1 MLYLSKNIDGLVYSE
16 DFGGWV
22 DEQEMVNSNEEYN
35 QEMRDYYEIED
46 EIEDEIDCYLNF

>member
-1 MLYLSKNIDGLVYSE
+1 MPYLSKNIDGLVYSE

-22 DEQEMVNSNEEYN
+22 DEQEMINSNEEYN

-46 EIEDEIDCYLNF
+46 EVDCYLNF

>member
-35 QEMRDYYEIED
+35 QEQREYYEIED
-46 EIEDEIDCYLNF
+46 EIDTFLNF

>member
-1 MLYLSKNIDGLVYSE
+1 MPYLSKNIDGLVYSG

-22 DEQEMVNSNEEYN
+22 DEQEMINSNEEYD

-46 EIEDEIDCYLNF
+46 QVDTWINF

>member
-22 DEQEMVNSNEEYN
+22 DEQEMINSNEEYD
-35 QEMRDYYEIED
+35 QEMKDYYG
-46 EIEDEIDCYLNF
+46 IEDEIDTWINF